1 MAMSVFLVL
10 VSTRTATSSTA
21 LLAPQGAPT
30 DNVVTRVGY
39 APTAC
44 PQMNCLRDTRAQQR
58 RPLWEELPL
67 RGQLL
72 QLSDGA
78 CDNRASSTFYYHYNY
93 TMTGDA
99 AGVLQ
104 GSGRG
109 QRQDLLPPAR
119 HGAADENYRTR
130 RLHLLITEAPI
141 GAARQPDQCE
151 ELHPAS
157 AGCGSTVRAAGHL
170 GHLRPRAGTRD
181 AAAPGGDSFLIPLAT
196 AALAAGRPG
205 VPLLLMANGAT
216 GMATAGATL
225 RQAPGIT
232 GTPATR

>member
-1 MAMSVFLVL
+1 MAISVFLVL

-78 CDNRASSTFYYHYNY
+78 YDNWASSTFYYHYNY
-93 TMTGDA
+93 TMTGIA

-104 GSGRG
+104 WSGRG
-109 QRQDLLPPAR
+109 QRQDLLPPVR
-119 HGAADENYRTR
+119 RGAADGRQGFGAGCIAQLSRLRPEQTCTSNSVESCTPPWPGAAALSELQATWATGVRAPRRAMPSIFTAEPR
-130 RLHLLITEAPI
+130 RLY
-141 GAARQPDQCE
+141 
-151 ELHPAS
+151 
-157 AGCGSTVRAAGHL
+157 
-170 GHLRPRAGTRD
+170 GT
-181 AAAPGGDSFLIPLAT
+181 AC
-196 AALAAGRPG
+196 
-205 VPLLLMANGAT
+205 V
-216 GMATAGATL
+216 
-225 RQAPGIT
+225 
-232 GTPATR
+232 